1 MFKDQTPILLTRQI
15 HDAKRAGLHYD
26 IRLVLGDKA
35 YSWATRR
42 DMPKLGETI
51 NIYEQP
57 VHDSSYALRKYIYI
71 PPGNYGAGTTTLDF
85 VRKAV
90 AHNKENFKG
99 KFTLTVPSIGER
111 YLFRKVP
118 SYGENTWILKNLP
131 PKVETETTEKIEKLA
146 TIMPNKYLTKIA
158 SDLAKAEQYEKS
170 EKKEVRMYSK
180 EEKEADCPDLKEKL
194 REIIP
199 QEKEHAKKFESV
211 VKAEEKEKQASMAYE
226 DPSPAVAVALTGGI
240 PIGGGLILIPKSRFK
255 NGIPKA
261 AVVSKDSVMMLIPD
275 VLSHFS
281 KEAFTSLTKK
291 ASINIKPSHKG
302 LLHKKLGL
310 KPNSPIS
317 ESTLESAGKDA
328 TGKLKKEIVFAE
340 NARKWHHS

>member
-35 YSWATRR
+35 YSWATRK

-57 VHDSSYALRKYIYI
+57 VHDSSYALRRYIHI

-99 KFTLTVPSIGER
+99 KFTLTVPSTGDR

-118 SYGENTWILKNLP
+118 GYGPNTWILKNLP
-131 PKVETETTEKIEKLA
+131 PKPQIETTEKIEKIA
-146 TIMPNKYLTKIA
+146 MITNNKYLQKIA
-158 SDLAKAEQYEKS
+158 SDLSKAEQYEKS
-170 EKKEVRMYSK
+170 EKKEVQMYTK
-180 EEKEADCPDLKEKL
+180 EENEAKDSKLKQKL

-211 VKAEEKEKQASMAYE
+211 VKEEEK
-226 DPSPAVAVALTGGI
+226 
-240 PIGGGLILIPKSRFK
+240 R
-255 NGIPKA
+255 
-261 AVVSKDSVMMLIPD
+261 
-275 VLSHFS
+275 
-281 KEAFTSLTKK
+281 

-310 KPNSPIS
+310 SQDTPIPG
-317 ESTLESAGKDA
+317 STLQSAAKGA

-340 NARKWHHS
+340 NAKHWNHK